1 MAAAYNILKLA
12 PLNPILLRVVTAGG
26 RRLRHAFV
34 RWGYLGL
41 LVLVLLVSL
50 VSSPSGS
57 APGAAGGGTA
67 LSDFAKSS
75 SRVFSAISYV
85 QLGMICLLA
94 PVFCAAAITQERD
107 SRTYNILLATPLTN
121 AQIVLGSL
129 FSRLYYVVA
138 LLLSGAPVFAITL
151 LYGGV
156 TASSIAL
163 SFAIA
168 LSTALFTG
176 ALAIAIAV
184 FRLGSGKTVFWFYVF
199 NAIYLVAILLIDQFF
214 LSVSYDAAGVPTGFR
229 HTTWLTA
236 IHPFLSLESV
246 VSPTAYPTPELS
258 ALAGANMFVQWYF
271 AYPAYTYVFLTS
283 FLSLALVV
291 PSAIVLRRIAQRS
304 EVGLWSFL
312 RNVLLR
318 GREQRGRRARHVWAN
333 PVAWREAA
341 TRAGFSGRGLT
352 RWLTIIVGIGAG
364 VVLLYFYYRWRAAAF
379 ALERP
384 VDVES
389 ALRSAAQ
396 RARELLLGLIIVEF
410 SVSLLVATNTSAS
423 AVTKERESQTLDL
436 LLVTPI
442 TSRYYI
448 WGKLRGLVSFMLP
461 FAAVPTATVLMVV
474 LYDLFSGMHFASTG
488 GAIFDPGTGAPLAT
502 TGFWARALA
511 REWVVWPETLF
522 TLPLLLTTL
531 MAWACMLGL
540 QLSLKWSRT
549 IVAVM
554 ASVGVL
560 AGICSVLGVCGFA
573 AANNLKWFG
582 ILVSAFSP
590 FTAICVLIDPAYFSR
605 DVFDT
610 AATGAGAAAGS
621 AGMADPQWAG
631 RSLLLFSVLLASGVY
646 CSIIWGMYRSMVK
659 NFDMII
665 RRQHQ

>member
-1 MAAAYNILKLA
+1 MKLG
-12 PLNPILLRVVTAGG
+12 PFNPILLRVVTAGG
-26 RRLRHAFV
+26 RRLRHAFT

-41 LVLVLLVSL
+41 LILVLLIAL
-50 VSSPSGS
+50 VSGN
-57 APGAAGGGTA
+57 ATA
-67 LSDFAKSS
+67 SSLSELAKASS
-75 SRVFSAISYV
+75 QVFSAISYV

-138 LLLSGAPVFAITL
+138 LLLSGVPVFAITL

-156 TASSIAL
+156 TASNIAL

-176 ALAIAIAV
+176 SLAIAIAV

-199 NAIYLVAILLIDQFF
+199 NAIYLVAVYLVDRSWLRT
-214 LSVSYDAAGVPTGFR
+214 DATGAV
-229 HTTWLTA
+229 HTTWLTT
-236 IHPFLSLESV
+236 IHPFLALESV
-246 VSPTAYPTPELS
+246 VRSTSYPTPDLS
-258 ALAGANMFVQWYF
+258 TMAGRNFFVRWYF
-271 AYPAYTYVFLTS
+271 EYPAHMYVALTTAAS
-283 FLSLALVV
+283 VALVA

-304 EVGLWSFL
+304 EVGFWSFFGNML
-312 RNVLLR
+312 RR
-318 GREQRGRRARHVWAN
+318 GKEGKGRKARPVWAN

-352 RWLTIIVGIGAG
+352 RWMTILVGMVAAG
-364 VVLLYFYYRWRAAAF
+364 GLLYAYLSG
-379 ALERP
+379 ALG
-384 VDVES
+384 VDD
-389 ALRSAAQ
+389 
-396 RARELLLGLIIVEF
+396 ARQVLMLLVVVEF
-410 SVSLLVATNTSAS
+410 SVSLLVATNTSAA

-461 FAAVPTATVLMVV
+461 FAAVPTLTIALVV
-474 LYDLFSGMHFASTG
+474 LCDLLRQATG
-488 GAIFDPGTGAPLAT
+488 HGG
-502 TGFWARALA
+502 
-511 REWVVWPETLF
+511 REWVVWPEVVVE
-522 TLPLLLTTL
+522 LPLLLTVML
-531 MAWACMLGL
+531 AWACMLGL

-554 ASVGVL
+554 ASVAVL
-560 AGICSVLGVCGFA
+560 AGICSVLGVCGFTA
-573 AANNLKWFG
+573 AAKLSGFG
-582 ILVSAFSP
+582 IFVSAFSP
-590 FTAICVLIDPAYFSR
+590 YTALCMLV
-605 DVFDT
+605 
-610 AATGAGAAAGS
+610 
-621 AGMADPQWAG
+621 DPQQIAASAFGPGGTFDPTNPDAPPLAIG
-631 RSLLLFSVLLASGVY
+631 RGLMFVSVLVAAVTY
-646 CSIIWGMYRSMVK
+646 CLIVWAMYRSMVK

>member
-12 PLNPILLRVVTAGG
+12 PFNPILLRVVTAGG
-26 RRLRHAFV
+26 RRLRHAFT

-41 LVLVLLVSL
+41 LIFVLLVNL
-50 VSSPSGS
+50 IVISSEGKS
-57 APGAAGGGTA
+57 
-67 LSDFAKSS
+67 LSDYAKASS
-75 SRVFSAISYV
+75 NVFSWISYV

-107 SRTYNILLATPLTN
+107 SHTYNILLATPLSN

-138 LLLSGAPVFAITL
+138 LLLSGVPVFAITL

-176 ALAIAIAV
+176 SLAITIAV

-199 NAIYLVAILLIDQFF
+199 NAIYLVAVFMIDQWS
-214 LSVSYDAAGVPTGFR
+214 LSLTPAGLH
-229 HTTWLTA
+229 HTTWLTG
-236 IHPFLSLESV
+236 IHPFLALRSV
-246 VSPTAYPTPELS
+246 VSPTAYPTPDLS
-258 ALAGANMFVQWYF
+258 TLANANRFVRWYC
-271 AYPAYTYVFLTS
+271 AYPAYAYVTITS
-283 FLSLALVV
+283 VLSLAMVL

-304 EVGLWSFL
+304 DMGVWSFL
-312 RNVLLR
+312 RNLIMR
-318 GREQRGRRARHVWAN
+318 GKEGRGRRARTVWAN

-341 TRAGFSGRGLT
+341 TRAGFSGRGLM
-352 RWLTIIVGIGAG
+352 RWLTIIVG
-364 VVLLYFYYRWRAAAF
+364 LAAAG
-379 ALERP
+379 ALILNFHNSGHH
-384 VDVES
+384 VADMES
-389 ALRSAAQ
+389 ARVWLM
-396 RARELLLGLIIVEF
+396 GMIIVEF
-410 SVSLLVATNTSAS
+410 SVALLVATNSSAS

-461 FAAVPTATVLMVV
+461 FAAVPTATVLLMV
-474 LYDLFSGMHFASTG
+474 LYSLGYGMHFAAS
-488 GAIFDPGTGAPLAT
+488 GAPVLDDAGHVVASVT
-502 TGFWARALA
+502 SFWDRTLYAP
-511 REWVVWPETLF
+511 WVVNWETIF
-522 TLPLLLTTL
+522 SLPILLTAML
-531 MAWACMLGL
+531 AWACMLGL

-560 AGICSVLGVCGFA
+560 AGVSAVLGVCGFTV
-573 AANNLKWFG
+573 ANKIPIIGTPGAL
-582 ILVSAFSP
+582 ISP
-590 FTAICVLIDPAYFSR
+590 FTAICVLIDPVGFSV
-605 DVFDT
+605 DFQGNGVFSD
-610 AATGAGAAAGS
+610 AS
-621 AGMADPQWAG
+621 AGYVAG
-631 RSLLLFSVLLASGVY
+631 RIMLFFMTLVVSTGYCLLVWV
-646 CSIIWGMYRSMVK
+646 MYKSMVR

>member
-1 MAAAYNILKLA
+1 MAAAYNILKLG
-12 PLNPILLRVVTAGG
+12 PFNPILLRVVTAGG
-26 RRLRHAFV
+26 RRLRHAFT

-41 LVLVLLVSL
+41 LILVLLVALISANARATSL
-50 VSSPSGS
+50 SGLAKASSQ
-57 APGAAGGGTA
+57 
-67 LSDFAKSS
+67 
-75 SRVFSAISYV
+75 VFSAISYV

-129 FSRLYYVVA
+129 FSRLYYVIA
-138 LLLSGAPVFAITL
+138 LLLSGVPVFAITL

-176 ALAIAIAV
+176 SLAIAIAV

-199 NAIYLVAILLIDQFF
+199 NAIYLVAVYL
-214 LSVSYDAAGVPTGFR
+214 VDAWWMRVDLTTGGA
-229 HTTWLTA
+229 HTTWLTT
-236 IHPFLSLESV
+236 IHPFLALESV
-246 VSPTAYPTPELS
+246 VSATSYPTPDLS
-258 ALAGANMFVQWYF
+258 SLAGRNILVRWFFQ
-271 AYPAYTYVFLTS
+271 YPAHMYVALTT
-283 FLSLALVV
+283 FASLALVT

-304 EVGLWSFL
+304 EVGFWSFL
-312 RNVLLR
+312 GNLARR
-318 GREQRGRRARHVWAN
+318 GKEAKGRRARAVWQN

-352 RWLTIIVGIGAG
+352 RWVTIFVGLFAALG
-364 VVLLYFYYRWRAAAF
+364 LLYLYHTEN
-379 ALERP
+379 LT
-384 VDVES
+384 VE
-389 ALRSAAQ
+389 Q
-396 RARELLLGLIIVEF
+396 ARQVLMGLVVVEF
-410 SVSLLVATNTSAS
+410 SVSLLVATNTSAA

-461 FAAVPTATVLMVV
+461 FAAVPTLTIALVV
-474 LYDLFSGMHFASTG
+474 LYDWGVSLLSKGPPH
-488 GAIFDPGTGAPLAT
+488 
-502 TGFWARALA
+502 
-511 REWVVWPETLF
+511 EWVVWPESIL
-522 TLPLLLTTL
+522 TLPILLTVML
-531 MAWACMLGL
+531 AWACMLGL

-554 ASVGVL
+554 ASVAVL
-560 AGICSVLGVCGFA
+560 AGICSVLGVCGFTA
-573 AANNLKWFG
+573 ASKLSGFG
-582 ILVSAFSP
+582 VFVSAFSP
-590 FTAICVLIDPAYFSR
+590 YTAICIIVNPQETAYSSF
-605 DVFDT
+605 
-610 AATGAGAAAGS
+610 GAGGTFETEGAPEWFGRALLVVAIAIS
-621 AGMADPQWAG
+621 SLTYCLIVWA
-631 RSLLLFSVLLASGVY
+631 
-646 CSIIWGMYRSMVK
+646 MYRSMVK

>member
-1 MAAAYNILKLA
+1 MTAAYNILKLA

-41 LVLVLLVSL
+41 MIMVLLVSL
-50 VSSPSGS
+50 VTSQPASSGS
-57 APGAAGGGTA
+57 GTA
-67 LSDFAKSS
+67 LSDFAKAS

-156 TASSIAL
+156 TAASIAL
-163 SFAIA
+163 SFSIA

-214 LSVSYDAAGVPTGFR
+214 LSLVYDATGNVVGR
-229 HTTWLTA
+229 QTTWLTA
-236 IHPFLSLESV
+236 IHPFLALESV
-246 VSPTAYPTPELS
+246 VSPTAYPTPDLS
-258 ALAGANMFVQWYF
+258 ALAGANLLVRWYF
-271 AYPAYTYVFLTS
+271 AYPAYMYVFLTS
-283 FLSLALVV
+283 FLSLVMVV

-304 EVGLWSFL
+304 DVGIWQFF
-312 RNVLLR
+312 RNVILR
-318 GREQRGRRARHVWAN
+318 GREQRGGGRRARHVWSN

-352 RWLTIIVGIGAG
+352 RWMTIIVGVAAG
-364 VVLLYFYYRWRAAAF
+364 LVLLYFYHRWRAAAF
-379 ALERP
+379 ALPRP
-384 VDVES
+384 VDVE
-389 ALRSAAQ
+389 AGLLAAAEK
-396 RARELLLGLIIVEF
+396 ARDVLLGLIIVEF

-474 LYDLFSGMHFASTG
+474 LYDLVSGMHFASG
-488 GAIFDPGTGAPLAT
+488 DAPMFDATGAQVMLG
-502 TGFWARALA
+502 GFWSRAFA
-511 REWVVWPETLF
+511 REWVVWPETLL

-549 IVAVM
+549 IVSVM

-573 AANNLKWFG
+573 AANSLGYFG
-582 ILVSAFSP
+582 LFVSAFSP
-590 FTAICVLIDPAYFSR
+590 FTAICVLIDPMSWAQSAFVR
-605 DVFDT
+605 GP
-610 AATGAGAAAGS
+610 TGAGTT
-621 AGMADPQWAG
+621 PQSVWAG
-631 RSLLLFSVLLASGVY
+631 RSLLLFSILASSAVY
-646 CSIIWGMYRSMVK
+646 CSIVWGMYRSMVK

>member
-1 MAAAYNILKLA
+1 MSAGILKLA
-12 PLNPILLRVVTAGG
+12 PFNPILLRVVTAGG
-26 RRLRHAFV
+26 RRLRHAFT
-34 RWGYLGL
+34 RWGYLAL
-41 LVLVLLVSL
+41 LIMVLLVANL
-50 VSSPSGS
+50 ATQG
-57 APGAAGGGTA
+57 GATS
-67 LSDFAKSS
+67 LSDLAKASS
-75 SRVFSAISYV
+75 QVFSTISYV

-107 SRTYNILLATPLTN
+107 SRTYNILLATPLSN

-138 LLLSGAPVFAITL
+138 LLLSGVPVFAITL

-176 ALAIAIAV
+176 SLAIAIAV

-199 NAIYLVAILLIDQFF
+199 NAIYLVAIWMLDQFY
-214 LSVSYDAAGVPTGFR
+214 LSIVPGVPGGPMGL
-229 HTTWLTA
+229 HQTTWLTCL
-236 IHPFLSLESV
+236 HPFLALESV

-258 ALAGANMFVQWYF
+258 SLAGAGFLTRWF
-271 AYPAYTYVFLTS
+271 RAYPAYAYVGLTT
-283 FLSLALVV
+283 FLSLAMVV

-304 EVGLWSFL
+304 EVEFWSFL
-312 RNVLLR
+312 RNVFMR
-318 GREQRGRRARHVWAN
+318 GREGRGRRARHVWSN

-352 RWLTIIVGIGAG
+352 RWLTIVIGLAAAAA
-364 VVLLYFYYRWRAAAF
+364 LLVFYYNMRADAFRQGGGAAT
-379 ALERP
+379 
-384 VDVES
+384 
-389 ALRSAAQ
+389 AAGLIDAASTM
-396 RARELLLGLIIVEF
+396 RKILLGLVIVEF

-461 FAAVPTATVLMVV
+461 FAAVPTATLLLVV
-474 LYDLFSGMHFASTG
+474 LYDLVSGLHFAAS
-488 GAIFDPGTGAPLAT
+488 GAPVYDPVSGAMVALP
-502 TGFWARALA
+502 GFWARAFY
-511 REWVVWPETLF
+511 REWVVWPETVL
-522 TLPLLLTTL
+522 TLPVLLTAL
-531 MAWACMLGL
+531 LAWACMLGL

-573 AANNLKWFG
+573 AASNIPVFG
-582 ILVSAFSP
+582 VLVSAFSP
-590 FTAICVLIDPAYFSR
+590 FTAICVLIDPFTFAGRTFGGGV
-605 DVFDT
+605 VFDPSRPDV
-610 AATGAGAAAGS
+610 S
-621 AGMADPQWAG
+621 APMWAG
-631 RSLLLFSVLLASGVY
+631 HLLLVIGTLLASGVY
-646 CSIIWGMYRSMVK
+646 CAIVWGMYRSMVK

>member
-1 MAAAYNILKLA
+1 MAAAYNVLKLG
-12 PLNPILLRVVTAGG
+12 PFNPILLRVVTAGG
-26 RRLRHAFV
+26 RRLRHAFT

-41 LVLVLLVSL
+41 LIMVLLVALVASNTTATSL
-50 VSSPSGS
+50 SGLAKASPQ
-57 APGAAGGGTA
+57 
-67 LSDFAKSS
+67 
-75 SRVFSAISYV
+75 VFSAISYV

-138 LLLSGAPVFAITL
+138 LLLSGVPVFAITL

-199 NAIYLVAILLIDQFF
+199 NAIYLVAIYLLDRTWLRID
-214 LSVSYDAAGVPTGFR
+214 SGTGLA
-229 HTTWLTA
+229 HTTWLTT
-236 IHPFLSLESV
+236 IHPFLALESV
-246 VSPTAYPTPELS
+246 VSSTSYPTPDLS
-258 ALAGANMFVQWYF
+258 TLAGAGLLRRWYF
-271 AYPAYTYVFLTS
+271 QYPAHMYVALTTLAS
-283 FLSLALVV
+283 VALVA

-304 EVGLWSFL
+304 EVGFWSFL
-312 RNVLLR
+312 GNLARR
-318 GREQRGRRARHVWAN
+318 GKEPKNARRARTVWSN

-352 RWLTIIVGIGAG
+352 RWITIFVGLAAACA
-364 VVLLYFYYRWRAAAF
+364 LLYGY
-379 ALERP
+379 LSGGLD
-384 VDVES
+384 VDTTRRV
-389 ALRSAAQ
+389 LM
-396 RARELLLGLIIVEF
+396 GMVVVEF
-410 SVSLLVATNTSAS
+410 SVSLLVATNTSAA

-461 FAAVPTATVLMVV
+461 FAAVPTLTIALVV
-474 LYDLFSGMHFASTG
+474 LCDLLLTVTGRKSST
-488 GAIFDPGTGAPLAT
+488 
-502 TGFWARALA
+502 
-511 REWVVWPETLF
+511 EWVVWPEVIV
-522 TLPLLLTTL
+522 TLPVLLTVML
-531 MAWACMLGL
+531 AWACMLGL

-554 ASVGVL
+554 ASVAVL
-560 AGICSVLGVCGFA
+560 AGICSVLGVCGFTA
-573 AANNLKWFG
+573 ASKLYAFG
-582 ILVSAFSP
+582 VFVSAFSP
-590 FTAICVLIDPAYFSR
+590 YTSLCMLVNPQDIASTAFGAGGTFDPANP
-605 DVFDT
+605 D
-610 AATGAGAAAGS
+610 S
-621 AGMADPQWAG
+621 APQWAG
-631 RSLLLFSVLLASGVY
+631 RALMAVSIGVSAVTY
-646 CSIIWGMYRSMVK
+646 CLIVWAMYRSMVK

>member
-1 MAAAYNILKLA
+1 MSASYDILKLA
-12 PLNPILLRVVTAGG
+12 PMNPILLRVVTAGG
-26 RRLRHAFV
+26 RRLRHAFT
-34 RWGYLGL
+34 RWGYLAL
-41 LVLVLLVSL
+41 LVFVLLVTQMA
-50 VSSPSGS
+50 SG
-57 APGAAGGGTA
+57 PGTGAAS
-67 LSDFAKSS
+67 LSDWAKASS
-75 SRVFSAISYV
+75 NVFSYISYV

-156 TASSIAL
+156 TASSITL
-163 SFAIA
+163 SFVIA

-176 ALAIAIAV
+176 SLAIAIAV

-199 NAIYLVAILLIDQFF
+199 NAIYLVAVLFIDQTW
-214 LSVSYDAAGVPTGFR
+214 LSVDASGLH
-229 HTTWLTA
+229 HTTWLTS
-236 IHPFLSLESV
+236 IHPFLALRSV
-246 VSPTAYPTPELS
+246 VSPTAYPTPDPGS
-258 ALAGANMFVQWYF
+258 LADMNRFMRWYF
-271 AYPAYTYVFLTS
+271 SYPAYTYVFLTTAA
-283 FLSLALVV
+283 SLAMVI

-312 RNVLLR
+312 GNLFRQ
-318 GREQRGRRARHVWAN
+318 GKEGKTRRARNVWAN

-341 TRAGFSGRGLT
+341 TRAGFSGRGLI
-352 RWLTIIVGIGAG
+352 RWLTILIGLACALG
-364 VVLLYFYYRWRAAAF
+364 LLYVRHRGITAAGKT
-379 ALERP
+379 P
-384 VDVES
+384 VEFS
-389 ALRSAAQ
+389 
-396 RARELLLGLIIVEF
+396 RELLMGLIIVEF
-410 SVSLLVATNTSAS
+410 SVALLVATNTSAA

-461 FAAVPTATVLMVV
+461 FAAVPTATVLIVV
-474 LYDLFSGMHFASTG
+474 LYDLVSGMHFAAAHSH
-488 GAIFDPGTGAPLAT
+488 GALLDDANLPIAGTDTLN
-502 TGFWARALA
+502 FWGKAFYA
-511 REWVVWPETLF
+511 EWVVNWETIVA
-522 TLPLLLTTL
+522 LPVLLTATL
-531 MAWACMLGL
+531 AWACMLGL

-560 AGICSVLGVCGFA
+560 AGICAVLGVCGFTMASNIPVVGTPA
-573 AANNLKWFG
+573 A
-582 ILVSAFSP
+582 LVSP
-590 FTAICVLIDPAYFSR
+590 FTAICILVDPGNFSS
-605 DVFDT
+605 D
-610 AATGAGAAAGS
+610 
-621 AGMADPQWAG
+621 
-631 RSLLLFSVLLASGVY
+631 FSGSGVY
-646 CSIIWGMYRSMVK
+646 SGAAGIGRTVIFIVTLAVSGGYCLLVWWMYKSMVK

>member
-1 MAAAYNILKLA
+1 MLKLA
-12 PLNPILLRVVTAGG
+12 PLNPILLRVVTSGG
-26 RRLRHAFV
+26 RRLRHAFT

-41 LVLVLLVSL
+41 LIFVLMIALMT
-50 VSSPSGS
+50 SSSQAKS
-57 APGAAGGGTA
+57 
-67 LSDFAKSS
+67 LSDLAKASS
-75 SRVFSAISYV
+75 QVFSAISYV

-156 TASSIAL
+156 TASNIVL
-163 SFAIA
+163 SFSIA

-176 ALAIAIAV
+176 SLAIAIAV

-199 NAIYLVAILLIDQFF
+199 NAIYLVALYLLDHFW
-214 LSVSYDAAGVPTGFR
+214 LSLDPATGTY
-229 HTTWLTA
+229 HTTWLTS
-236 IHPFLSLESV
+236 IHPFLALQSV
-246 VSPTAYPTPELS
+246 VNSTAYPTPDLS
-258 ALAGANMFVQWYF
+258 TLAGANAFVRWYLLH
-271 AYPAYTYVFLTS
+271 PAYAYVTITTVA
-283 FLSLALVV
+283 SLVLVV

-304 EVGLWSFL
+304 EVGFWSFF
-312 RNVLLR
+312 RNIVMR
-318 GREQRGRRARHVWAN
+318 GKEARGRRARTVWAN

-341 TRAGFSGRGLT
+341 TRAGFSGRGIA
-352 RWLTIIVGIGAG
+352 RWVTILVGTAAAI
-364 VVLLYFYYRWRAAAF
+364 VLLVFYHRGDLAMVDARRVLM
-379 ALERP
+379 AL
-384 VDVES
+384 V
-389 ALRSAAQ
+389 
-396 RARELLLGLIIVEF
+396 IVEF
-410 SVSLLVATNTSAS
+410 SVSLLVATNTSAA

-461 FAAVPTATVLMVV
+461 FAAVPTITIVLVV
-474 LYDLFSGMHFASTG
+474 LYDLIFTLRSGG
-488 GAIFDPGTGAPLAT
+488 G
-502 TGFWARALA
+502 
-511 REWVVWPETLF
+511 EWVVWPENIVAM
-522 TLPLLLTTL
+522 PVLLTSL
-531 MAWACMLGL
+531 LAWACMLGL

-560 AGICSVLGVCGFA
+560 AGICAVLGVCGFTA
-573 AANNLKWFG
+573 ASNIPVIGVA
-582 ILVSAFSP
+582 IAAFSP
-590 FTAICVLIDPAYFSR
+590 YTAIAVMICPADY
-605 DVFDT
+605 
-610 AATGAGAAAGS
+610 AASAFAPGSELTGRITLFVAILAAS
-621 AGMADPQWAG
+621 AAYCGIVWA
-631 RSLLLFSVLLASGVY
+631 
-646 CSIIWGMYRSMVK
+646 MYKSMVR